1 MVSFAYF
8 LLLALRMRVL
18 IVGTLSFAQ
27 AAALVVSTVSTLI
40 ATVWVFLVVKRLGG
54 VREEV

>member
-1 MVSFAYF
+1 M
-8 LLLALRMRVL
+8 L
-18 IVGTLSFAQ
+18 IVGTLWHSL